1 MKIVVLGAGRV
12 GSAIAAD
19 LVAEVDFE
27 VTVVDRSAAALERLS
42 SGPAARTVEADLAD
56 PSRVR
61 ALAGDHDLVVG
72 AVPAHMGYRTVEAA
86 IEAGRHVVDI
96 SFFEED
102 PFGLDALARER
113 EVVAVM
119 DAGVSPGLSNI
130 ILGYQEAVAD
140 RVSRYVCYVGGLP
153 VDRGGLF
160 QYKAPFSPADVIEVY
175 TRPARYKAGGEIR
188 TDPALSGS
196 EELEVPGVGALEAL
210 LTDGLR
216 TLLADDAV
224 PDMRE
229 LTLRYPGHADQMR
242 LLAQMG
248 LFDTA
253 PVELD
258 GVKVIP
264 RDLTTRLLFPLWEF
278 GPEEADLTALR
289 VEVDATAGGKTERH
303 VYDMLDRYDR
313 DTDTSSMAR
322 TTGYTCTAIVQL
334 VARGQYTHVGISP
347 PEFVGRETACFEQVV
362 RYLEERGVVL
372 THSVEPVAEEEVT

>member
-19 LVAEVDFE
+19 LAAEADFQ
-27 VTVVDRSAAALERLS
+27 VTAVDRSAAALDRLR
-42 SGPAARTVEADLAD
+42 SGPVAHTVEADLAD
-56 PSRVR
+56 PARIR
-61 ALAGDHDLVVG
+61 ALALEHDLVVG
-72 AVPAHMGYRTVEAA
+72 AVPAGMGYRTVEAA
-86 IEAGRHVVDI
+86 IQAGRHVVDI

-102 PFGLDALARER
+102 PLRLEALARER
-113 EVVAVM
+113 GVVAVM

-153 VDRGGLF
+153 VDRGGLT

-175 TRPARYKAGGEIR
+175 TRPARHKAGGEIL
-188 TDPALSGS
+188 TDLALSGV
-196 EELEVPGVGALEAL
+196 EEIEVPGVGTLEAL

-229 LTLRYPGHADQMR
+229 LTLRYPGHANQMR
-242 LLAQMG
+242 LLREMG
-248 LFDTA
+248 LFDTT

-258 GVKVIP
+258 GVKVSP
-264 RDLTTRLLFPLWEF
+264 RDLTTRLLFKLWEF
-278 GPEEADLTALR
+278 GPEEADLTAMR
-289 VEVDATAGGKTERH
+289 VEVDTTAGGKTERH

-334 VARGQYTHVGISP
+334 VARGQYAHVGISP
-347 PEFVGRETACFEQVV
+347 PEFVGRETACFEQVM
-362 RYLEERGVVL
+362 RHLEERGVVL
-372 THSVEPVAEEEVT
+372 THSVEPVAAEAVA

>member
-19 LVAEVDFE
+19 LAAEPGFE
-27 VTVVDRSAAALERLS
+27 VTAVDHSAAALEGLR
-42 SGPAARTVEADLAD
+42 SGPVARTLEADLAD
-56 PSRVR
+56 PARVR
-61 ALAGDHDLVVG
+61 ALAGEHDLVVG

-102 PFGLDALARER
+102 AFGLDALARER
-113 EVVAVM
+113 GVVAVM

-130 ILGYQEAVAD
+130 ILGYQEAVAE

-153 VDRGGLF
+153 EDRGGLF

-175 TRPARYKAGGEIR
+175 TRPARYKAGGQIR
-188 TDPALSGS
+188 TDPALSGV
-196 EELEVPGVGALEAL
+196 EEIEVPGVGTLEAL

-242 LLAQMG
+242 LLREMG
-248 LFDTA
+248 LFDTT
-253 PVELD
+253 PVELN
-258 GVKVIP
+258 GVSVVP

-278 GPEEADLTALR
+278 GPSEADLTALR
-289 VEVDATAGGKTERH
+289 VEVDTVVAGKTVRH
-303 VYDMLDRYDR
+303 VYEMLDRYDR
-313 DTDTSSMAR
+313 QTDTSSMAR
-322 TTGYTCTAIVQL
+322 TTGYTCTAIVHL
-334 VARGQYTHVGISP
+334 VARGQYKHVGISP
-347 PEFVGRETACFEQVV
+347 PEFVGRDIACFEQVV
-362 RYLEERGVVL
+362 RYLDQRGVSI
-372 THSVEPVAEEEVT
+372 THSTEAVEVKDAR